1 MAGIGRGAGA
11 GILIKDAE
19 TLETACR
26 VDTVVLD
33 KTGTLTEGRPAV
45 TDLQWAAGAETE
57 APRLMALESR
67 SEHPLAEALVA
78 HLTAA
83 VIRPDEAP
91 GEFTNHAG
99 RGVTGRF
106 AGREYCAGSRRL
118 LEERSIAIDPGLDA
132 WARSRAAEAHS
143 IVWFADEHRALAV
156 AAVSDRLREGS
167 REAVAEL
174 RRRGIEVHMLTGDQE
189 VSAAAVARAA
199 GITRVKAGVLPG
211 EKEAYIRDLKRGGH
225 VVAMAGDGI
234 NDSAALARADVGIAL
249 GNGSDIALEAARVT
263 ILSSDLRK
271 IPAMLRLARLTVRTI
286 RQNLFWAFVYNLVG
300 VPVAAGVFYPLWGFL
315 LDPMIAGAAMAMSS
329 VSVVTNSLRLKR
341 RRIEPIQNTQKHDT
355 MERRFKVEGMMCGH
369 CRAHV
374 EKALNSIGGV
384 SATVT
389 LTPPEAVVTFTGS
402 PLPTE
407 ELQRTVTEQAGD
419 YRLTEIG

>member
-1 MAGIGRGAGA
+1 
-11 GILIKDAE
+11 
-19 TLETACR
+19 
-26 VDTVVLD
+26 
-33 KTGTLTEGRPAV
+33 
-45 TDLQWAAGAETE
+45 
-57 APRLMALESR
+57 
-67 SEHPLAEALVA
+67 
-78 HLTAA
+78 
-83 VIRPDEAP
+83 
-91 GEFTNHAG
+91 
-99 RGVTGRF
+99 
-106 AGREYCAGSRRL
+106 
-118 LEERSIAIDPGLDA
+118 
-132 WARSRAAEAHS
+132 
-143 IVWFADEHRALAV
+143 
-156 AAVSDRLREGS
+156 
-167 REAVAEL
+167 
-174 RRRGIEVHMLTGDQE
+174 MLTGDQE
-189 VSAAAVARAA
+189 ASAAAVARAA

-211 EKEAYIRDLKRGGH
+211 EKEAYIRDLQRGGH

-234 NDSAALARADVGIAL
+234 NDSAALARSDVGIAL

-286 RQNLFWAFVYNLVG
+286 RQNLFWAFVYNFVG

-315 LDPMIAGAAMAMSS
+315 LDPVIAGAAMAMSS

-355 MERRFKVEGMMCGH
+355 MERKFKVEGMMCGH

>member
-1 MAGIGRGAGA
+1 M
-11 GILIKDAE
+11 
-19 TLETACR
+19 
-26 VDTVVLD
+26 
-33 KTGTLTEGRPAV
+33 
-45 TDLQWAAGAETE
+45 
-57 APRLMALESR
+57 
-67 SEHPLAEALVA
+67 
-78 HLTAA
+78 
-83 VIRPDEAP
+83 
-91 GEFTNHAG
+91 
-99 RGVTGRF
+99 
-106 AGREYCAGSRRL
+106 
-118 LEERSIAIDPGLDA
+118 
-132 WARSRAAEAHS
+132 
-143 IVWFADEHRALAV
+143 
-156 AAVSDRLREGS
+156 
-167 REAVAEL
+167 
-174 RRRGIEVHMLTGDQE
+174 
-189 VSAAAVARAA
+189 
-199 GITRVKAGVLPG
+199 LPG
-211 EKEAYIRDLKRGGH
+211 EKEAYIRDLQRGGH

-249 GNGSDIALEAARVT
+249 GNGSDIALEAARVA

-271 IPAMLRLARLTVRTI
+271 IPAMLRLAQLTVRTI

-341 RRIEPIQNTQKHDT
+341 RRIEPMQITQKHDT
-355 MERRFKVEGMMCGH
+355 MERKFKVEGMMCGH

>member
-1 MAGIGRGAGA
+1 
-11 GILIKDAE
+11 
-19 TLETACR
+19 
-26 VDTVVLD
+26 
-33 KTGTLTEGRPAV
+33 
-45 TDLQWAAGAETE
+45 
-57 APRLMALESR
+57 
-67 SEHPLAEALVA
+67 
-78 HLTAA
+78 
-83 VIRPDEAP
+83 
-91 GEFTNHAG
+91 
-99 RGVTGRF
+99 
-106 AGREYCAGSRRL
+106 
-118 LEERSIAIDPGLDA
+118 
-132 WARSRAAEAHS
+132 
-143 IVWFADEHRALAV
+143 
-156 AAVSDRLREGS
+156 
-167 REAVAEL
+167 
-174 RRRGIEVHMLTGDQE
+174 MLTGDQE
-189 VSAAAVARAA
+189 ASAAAVARAA

-211 EKEAYIRDLKRGGH
+211 EKEAYIRDLQRGGH

>member
-1 MAGIGRGAGA
+1 
-11 GILIKDAE
+11 
-19 TLETACR
+19 
-26 VDTVVLD
+26 
-33 KTGTLTEGRPAV
+33 
-45 TDLQWAAGAETE
+45 
-57 APRLMALESR
+57 MALESR

-83 VIRPDEAP
+83 GIRPDEAP

-118 LEERSIAIDPGLDA
+118 LEERGITIDPGLDA
-132 WARSRAAEAHS
+132 RARSRAAEAHS

-211 EKEAYIRDLKRGGH
+211 EKEAYIRDLQRGGH